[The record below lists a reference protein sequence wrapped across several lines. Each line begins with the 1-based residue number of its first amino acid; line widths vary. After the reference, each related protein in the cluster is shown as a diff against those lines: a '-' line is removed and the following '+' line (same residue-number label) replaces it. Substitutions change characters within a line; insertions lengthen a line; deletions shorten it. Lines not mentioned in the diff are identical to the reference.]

1 MIPFG
6 PGSRRGGVLLG
17 CIKREQQL
25 EAECHA
31 AAVKLLISI
40 PSELVVPMKAAI
52 RSAVGNLHP
61 SLKGLEGFAQLL
73 QKPEL
78 VPLDVEVCWCWFQG
92 FRARNCAP
100 RSWKGFRR
108 NLWEQIEA

>member
-1 MIPFG
+1 MPKSFDSRVMIPFG
-6 PGSRRGGVLLG
+6 PGSRRGGALLG
-17 CIKREQQL
+17 CINREQQL

-31 AAVKLLISI
+31 AAVRLL
-40 PSELVVPMKAAI
+40 KAAI
-52 RSAVGNLHP
+52 GSAVDNLHP

-100 RSWKGFRR
+100 HSWKGFRR